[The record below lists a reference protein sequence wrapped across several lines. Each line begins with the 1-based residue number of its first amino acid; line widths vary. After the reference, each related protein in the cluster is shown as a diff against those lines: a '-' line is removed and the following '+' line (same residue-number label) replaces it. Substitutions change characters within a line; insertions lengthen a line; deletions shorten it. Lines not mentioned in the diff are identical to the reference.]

1 MIARYCG
8 AMLGLM
14 AFGLATLTG
23 LLAGNSPELILSRA
37 LWSLAVFCVI
47 GLALGAAAQAVVNE
61 YEAQRASALQVEVNG
76 SPDGSGDGQQ
86 PAPRT
91 TGDAGSVKAA
101 G

>member
-23 LLAGNSPELILSRA
+23 LAVGNSPELILSRA

-47 GLALGAAAQAVVNE
+47 GLAIGAAAQAVVNE
-61 YEAQRASALQVEVNG
+61 YETQRARVLRLDGDG
-76 SPDGSGDGQQ
+76 SPDGSGDGDKSAG
-86 PAPRT
+86 PSM
-91 TGDAGSVKAA
+91 GSAGSAQA
-101 G
+101 TG